1 MVDLEKGEEK
11 LKKADSFL
19 TTLTNLLKKH
29 WLILLLLLL
38 GYGVY
43 SLFTMEDDSTEEMYY
58 EEPSYQEQ
66 EDYYEEPIN

>member
-1 MVDLEKGEEK
+1 MVDLEEGEEK

-43 SLFTMEDDSTEEMYY
+43 SLFTMEDDSAEEIYY

-66 EDYYEEPIN
+66 EEYYEEPIN